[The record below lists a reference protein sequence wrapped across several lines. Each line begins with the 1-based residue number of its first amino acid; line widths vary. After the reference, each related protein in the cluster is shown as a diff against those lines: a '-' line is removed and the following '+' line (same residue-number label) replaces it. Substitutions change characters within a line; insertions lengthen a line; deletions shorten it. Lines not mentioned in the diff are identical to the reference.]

1 MCDKMSVVS
10 IGGSVIDLKTEN
22 KVLATIRVVIAGLLI
37 GGRDL
42 EGYHEY
48 TLENMFFLKE
58 GIKLPEPQKLEI
70 SPTIMESEI
79 VDRRIMMCRN
89 GNMIIKGNLKH
100 SGDVVVKY
108 AYKPF
113 QRTNL
118 INEAVSGLFRVP
130 KHPSLLDYKGVTDGS
145 GLVSEFVD
153 DSTTLDEWVRNN
165 RGPNLH
171 DKMEGVKSKC
181 LEALEILH
189 SRNLF
194 HGDIKPENI
203 MVGKNGS
210 SIKLIDFSCM
220 YSVDYPLDLGRY
232 GTKGYTKDTNKIP
245 NAEADLYALDH
256 CFL

>member
-1 MCDKMSVVS
+1 MCDKMSVVG

-58 GIKLPEPQKLEI
+58 GIKFPEPQKLEI

-130 KHPSLLDYKGVTDGS
+130 KHPSLLDYKG
-145 GLVSEFVD
+145 
-153 DSTTLDEWVRNN
+153 
-165 RGPNLH
+165 
-171 DKMEGVKSKC
+171 
-181 LEALEILH
+181 
-189 SRNLF
+189 
-194 HGDIKPENI
+194 
-203 MVGKNGS
+203 
-210 SIKLIDFSCM
+210 
-220 YSVDYPLDLGRY
+220 
-232 GTKGYTKDTNKIP
+232 
-245 NAEADLYALDH
+245 
-256 CFL
+256 